1 MCTQLF
7 IILLAIEQSVFW
19 GGGVE
24 QALKGHSRDDFAVFW
39 GKKKT
44 FLLTWN
50 CSQSTRKKDQEIS
63 PKKNYN
69 QFFAIQSDTKIV
81 DTANLK

>member
-39 GKKKT
+39 GKKKNI
-44 FLLTWN
+44 FANMKLL
-50 CSQSTRKKDQEIS
+50 SEHQEKRS
-63 PKKNYN
+63 RD
-69 QFFAIQSDTKIV
+69 FSEEE
-81 DTANLK
+81 L

>member
-39 GKKKT
+39 GKKKH
-44 FLLTWN
+44 F
-50 CSQSTRKKDQEIS
+50 C
-63 PKKNYN
+63 
-69 QFFAIQSDTKIV
+69 
-81 DTANLK
+81 